1 MGTNHER
8 NLYLISQNADEIEGK
23 CRLVIVR
30 EGGNTEVVSHNAK
43 MTFSDLLGTIYQ
55 HPTNNWSLMVPE

>member
-1 MGTNHER
+1 MPMKLKENVV
-8 NLYLISQNADEIEGK
+8 
-23 CRLVIVR
+23 LVIVR

-55 HPTNNWSLMVPE
+55 HPTNNWPLMVPE

>member
-1 MGTNHER
+1 MMIC
-8 NLYLISQNADEIEGK
+8 YLKKSHQNADELKENVV
-23 CRLVIVR
+23 LVIVR

-55 HPTNNWSLMVPE
+55 HPTNNWPLMVPE